1 MHVVPRAGFVSR
13 LNSLPGQQS
22 QLYQKQKGFPQCCR
36 LQGAS
41 SYSRVFE
48 RPNRSVDGFFTI
60 LWRCNKLEYGRL
72 GMAIAKKNIRRAV
85 DRNLVKRVVR
95 ESYRHQQ
102 CCLKGIDTVV
112 LSRRGL
118 PLHDKK
124 QLRESLDRHWQR
136 VARKIRTEAAD
147 SAIR

>member
-1 MHVVPRAGFVSR
+1 
-13 LNSLPGQQS
+13 LD
-22 QLYQKQKGFPQCCR
+22 QKQTSFPQRCR
-36 LQGAS
+36 LQGAG
-41 SYSRVFE
+41 SYSRVFK
-48 RPNRSVDGFFTI
+48 RPNRSVDDFFTI
-60 LWRCNKLEYGRL
+60 LWRSNKLEHGRL

-95 ESYRHQQ
+95 ESYRNQQ
-102 CCLKGIDTVV
+102 RFLTGIDTVV

-124 QLRESLDRHWQR
+124 RLRDSLDRHWQR
-136 VARKIRTEAAD
+136 VARKIRTDIAD